1 MKKIK
6 EQETFLMDL
15 LINRSKRQEITFK
28 DEEVERVL
36 IANQLNENLR
46 QASTYYFRKLFNFTN
61 ESLHKV

>member
-15 LINRSKRQEITFK
+15 LINRSKRKEITFK

-61 ESLHKV
+61 DSLHKV

>member
-28 DEEVERVL
+28 EEEVERVL
-36 IANQLNENLR
+36 TANKLNDNLR
-46 QASTYYFRKLFNFTN
+46 QAATYYYRKLFDYTN